1 MENKFDE
8 QKWSDFEDDSEVPRI
23 CSNDEKIKYLKLCEK
38 YSVAQIS
45 IFTENIDKED
55 LNMAHRGIGY
65 KSMKAI
71 TSSLMTNRNIVS
83 VDFTDNNLHDTGIIL
98 VAKIFRQNW
107 CIQKLALAN
116 NHITHKG
123 LSVLLRTLESN
134 RSLIYLNVADNLITD
149 TSAEI
154 IKDFLVYNDF
164 VKEFDLS
171 GNQLCSGSTSLIREG
186 IEYNST
192 LEILNLSWNHIR
204 CDGATEIS
212 KGFMKNISIKKLNL
226 AWNGFADENCIHM
239 GKALSVNDDIEEIDL
254 SHNRIGNLGAVEL
267 AKGLLSNKT
276 LKILRLGWNNLKP
289 EGINEILN
297 ALMQNEKSKI
307 ISLHFEEMH
316 IDKSNQKNIEML
328 MDKIPDIEVTI
339 GGYTSDSIE
348 KMDETAMRRELLN
361 ILKKYLVE
369 HRLRMVDLFNMWDKD
384 KSFSITREEFVRGI
398 RSCKIPLSKSQMNYL
413 VNWLDSDGSNDI
425 EYQEFVGI
433 TEIE

>member
-1 MENKFDE
+1 MESQFDE
-8 QKWSDFEDDSEVPRI
+8 QMYPDSEDNCEVRKA
-23 CSNDEKIKYLKLCEK
+23 CFSDERMKYLKLCEK
-38 YSVAQIS
+38 YSVPQIS
-45 IFTENIDKED
+45 IFIENIDKED
-55 LNMAHRGIGY
+55 LKMAHRGIGY

-71 TSSLMTNRNIVS
+71 ASSLMTNRNIVS
-83 VDFTDNNLHDTGIIL
+83 VDFTDNNLHDIGIIL

-107 CIQKLALAN
+107 CIQKLVLAN
-116 NHITHKG
+116 NHITYKG
-123 LSVLLRTLESN
+123 LSVLLRALESN
-134 RSLIYLNVADNLITD
+134 RSLIYLNVSNNLITD

-164 VKEFDLS
+164 VKEFNLS
-171 GNQLCSGSTSLIREG
+171 GNQLCSQSSSLIREG

-212 KGFMKNISIKKLNL
+212 KGFMKNISIKKLSL

-239 GKALSVNDDIEEIDL
+239 GKALSVNDEIEEIDL
-254 SHNRIGNLGAVEL
+254 SHNRIGDLGAAEL
-267 AKGLLSNKT
+267 GKGLLYNKT

-289 EGINEILN
+289 KGINEILN
-297 ALMQNEKSKI
+297 AVMQNEKSKI
-307 ISLHFEEMH
+307 ISLNFEEMH

-328 MDKIPDIEVTI
+328 MDKIPEMEVTI
-339 GGYTSDSIE
+339 GGYASESIE
-348 KMDETAMRRELLN
+348 NMDEAAMRRELLN

-433 TEIE
+433 TDIE

>member
-1 MENKFDE
+1 MESQFDE
-8 QKWSDFEDDSEVPRI
+8 QMYPDSEDNCEVRKA
-23 CSNDEKIKYLKLCEK
+23 CFSDERMKYLKLCEK
-38 YSVAQIS
+38 YSVPQIS
-45 IFTENIDKED
+45 IFIENIDKED
-55 LNMAHRGIGY
+55 LKMAHRGIGY

-71 TSSLMTNRNIVS
+71 ASSLMTNRNIVS
-83 VDFTDNNLHDTGIIL
+83 VDFTDNNLHDIGIIL

-107 CIQKLALAN
+107 CIQKLVLAN

-123 LSVLLRTLESN
+123 LSVLLRALESH
-134 RSLIYLNVADNLITD
+134 RSLIYLNVSNNLITD

-164 VKEFDLS
+164 VKEFNLS
-171 GNQLCSGSTSLIREG
+171 GNQLCSQSSSLIREG

-212 KGFMKNISIKKLNL
+212 KGFMKNISIKKLSL

-239 GKALSVNDDIEEIDL
+239 GKALSVNDEIEDIDL
-254 SHNRIGNLGAVEL
+254 SHNRIGDLGAAEL
-267 AKGLLSNKT
+267 GKGLLYNKT

-289 EGINEILN
+289 KGINEILN
-297 ALMQNEKSKI
+297 AVMQNEKSKI
-307 ISLHFEEMH
+307 ISLNFEEMH

-328 MDKIPDIEVTI
+328 MDKIPEMEVTI
-339 GGYTSDSIE
+339 GGYASESIE
-348 KMDETAMRRELLN
+348 NMDEAAMRRELLN

-433 TEIE
+433 TDIE

>member
-1 MENKFDE
+1 MESEFDE
-8 QKWSDFEDDSEVPRI
+8 QMYSDSEDNCEVRKA
-23 CSNDEKIKYLKLCEK
+23 CFSDEKMKYLKLCEK
-38 YSVAQIS
+38 YSVPQIS
-45 IFTENIDKED
+45 IFIENIDKED
-55 LNMAHRGIGY
+55 LKMAHRGIGY

-71 TSSLMTNRNIVS
+71 ASSLMTNRNIVS
-83 VDFTDNNLHDTGIIL
+83 VDFTDNNLHDIGIIL

-107 CIQKLALAN
+107 CIQKLVLAN

-123 LSVLLRTLESN
+123 LSVLLRALESN
-134 RSLIYLNVADNLITD
+134 RSLIYLNVSNNLITD

-164 VKEFDLS
+164 VKEFNLS
-171 GNQLCSGSTSLIREG
+171 GNQLCSQSSSLIREG

-212 KGFMKNISIKKLNL
+212 KGFMKNISIKKLSL
-226 AWNGFADENCIHM
+226 AWNGFTDENCIHM
-239 GKALSVNDDIEEIDL
+239 GKALSVNDEIEEIDL
-254 SHNRIGNLGAVEL
+254 SHNRIGDLGAAEL
-267 AKGLLSNKT
+267 GKGLLYNKT

-289 EGINEILN
+289 KGINEILN
-297 ALMQNEKSKI
+297 AVMQNEKSKI
-307 ISLHFEEMH
+307 ISLNFEEMH
-316 IDKSNQKNIEML
+316 IDKSNQKNVEML
-328 MDKIPDIEVTI
+328 MDKIPEMEVTI
-339 GGYTSDSIE
+339 GGYASESIE
-348 KMDETAMRRELLN
+348 NMDEAAMRRELLN

-433 TEIE
+433 TDIE

>member
-1 MENKFDE
+1 MESEFDE
-8 QKWSDFEDDSEVPRI
+8 QMYSDSADNCEVRKA
-23 CSNDEKIKYLKLCEK
+23 CFSDEKMKYLKLCEK
-38 YSVAQIS
+38 YSVPQTS
-45 IFTENIDKED
+45 IFIENIDKED
-55 LNMAHRGIGY
+55 LKMAHRGIGY

-71 TSSLMTNRNIVS
+71 ASSLMTNRNIVS
-83 VDFTDNNLHDTGIIL
+83 VDFTDNNLHDIGIIL

-107 CIQKLALAN
+107 CIQKLVLAN
-116 NHITHKG
+116 NHITYKG
-123 LSVLLRTLESN
+123 LSVLLRALESN
-134 RSLIYLNVADNLITD
+134 RSLIYLNVSNNLITD

-164 VKEFDLS
+164 VKEFNLS
-171 GNQLCSGSTSLIREG
+171 GNQLCSQSSSLIREG

-212 KGFMKNISIKKLNL
+212 KGFMKNISIKKLSL

-239 GKALSVNDDIEEIDL
+239 GKALSVNDEIEEIDL
-254 SHNRIGNLGAVEL
+254 SHNRIGDLGAAEL
-267 AKGLLSNKT
+267 GKGLLYNKT

-289 EGINEILN
+289 KGINEILN
-297 ALMQNEKSKI
+297 AVMQNEKSKI
-307 ISLHFEEMH
+307 ISLNFEEMH
-316 IDKSNQKNIEML
+316 IDKSNQKNIEIL
-328 MDKIPDIEVTI
+328 MDKIPEMEVTI
-339 GGYTSDSIE
+339 GGYASESIE
-348 KMDETAMRRELLN
+348 NMDEAAMRRELLN

-433 TEIE
+433 TDIE

>member
-1 MENKFDE
+1 MESQFDE
-8 QKWSDFEDDSEVPRI
+8 QMYSDSEDNCEVRKA
-23 CSNDEKIKYLKLCEK
+23 CFSDERMKYLKLCEK
-38 YSVAQIS
+38 YSVPQIS
-45 IFTENIDKED
+45 IFIENIDKED
-55 LNMAHRGIGY
+55 LKMAHRGIGY

-71 TSSLMTNRNIVS
+71 ASSLMTNRNIVS
-83 VDFTDNNLHDTGIIL
+83 VDFTDNNLHDIGIIL

-107 CIQKLALAN
+107 CIQKLVLAN

-123 LSVLLRTLESN
+123 LSVLLRALESN
-134 RSLIYLNVADNLITD
+134 RSLIYLNVSNNLITD
-149 TSAEI
+149 ISAEI

-164 VKEFDLS
+164 VKEFNLS
-171 GNQLCSGSTSLIREG
+171 GNQLSSQSSSLIREG

-212 KGFMKNISIKKLNL
+212 KGFMKNISIKKLSL

-239 GKALSVNDDIEEIDL
+239 GKALSVNDEIEEIDL
-254 SHNRIGNLGAVEL
+254 SHNRIGDLGAAEL
-267 AKGLLSNKT
+267 GKGLLYNKT

-289 EGINEILN
+289 KGINEILN
-297 ALMQNEKSKI
+297 AVMQNEKSKI
-307 ISLHFEEMH
+307 ISLNFEEMH

-328 MDKIPDIEVTI
+328 MDKIPEMEVTI
-339 GGYTSDSIE
+339 GGYASESIE
-348 KMDETAMRRELLN
+348 NMDEAAMRRELLN

-433 TEIE
+433 TDIE

>member
-1 MENKFDE
+1 MESQFDE
-8 QKWSDFEDDSEVPRI
+8 QMYSDSEDNCEVRKA
-23 CSNDEKIKYLKLCEK
+23 CFSDERMKYLKLCEK
-38 YSVAQIS
+38 YGVPQIS
-45 IFTENIDKED
+45 IFIENIDKED
-55 LNMAHRGIGY
+55 LKMAHRGIGY

-71 TSSLMTNRNIVS
+71 ASSLMTNRNIVS
-83 VDFTDNNLHDTGIIL
+83 VDFTDNNLHDIGIIL

-107 CIQKLALAN
+107 CIQKLVLAN

-123 LSVLLRTLESN
+123 LSVLLRALESN
-134 RSLIYLNVADNLITD
+134 RSLIYLNVSNNLITD

-164 VKEFDLS
+164 VKEFNLS
-171 GNQLCSGSTSLIREG
+171 GNQLCSQSSSLIREG

-212 KGFMKNISIKKLNL
+212 KGFMKNISIKKLSL
-226 AWNGFADENCIHM
+226 AWNGFTDENCIHM
-239 GKALSVNDDIEEIDL
+239 GKALSVNDEIEDIDL
-254 SHNRIGNLGAVEL
+254 SHNRIGDLGAAEL
-267 AKGLLSNKT
+267 GKGLLYNKT

-289 EGINEILN
+289 KGINEILN
-297 ALMQNEKSKI
+297 AVMQNEKSKI
-307 ISLHFEEMH
+307 ISLNFEEMH

-328 MDKIPDIEVTI
+328 MDKIPEMEVTI
-339 GGYTSDSIE
+339 GGYASESIE
-348 KMDETAMRRELLN
+348 NMDEAAMRRELLN

-433 TEIE
+433 TDIE

>member
-1 MENKFDE
+1 MESQFDE
-8 QKWSDFEDDSEVPRI
+8 QMYSDSEDNCDVRKA
-23 CSNDEKIKYLKLCEK
+23 CFSDERMKYLKLCEK
-38 YSVAQIS
+38 YSVPQIS
-45 IFTENIDKED
+45 IFIENIDKED
-55 LNMAHRGIGY
+55 LKMAHRGIGY

-71 TSSLMTNRNIVS
+71 ASSLMTNRNIVS
-83 VDFTDNNLHDTGIIL
+83 VDFTDNNLHDIGIIL

-107 CIQKLALAN
+107 CIQKLVLAN

-123 LSVLLRTLESN
+123 LSVLLRALESN
-134 RSLIYLNVADNLITD
+134 RSLIYLNVSNNLITD

-164 VKEFDLS
+164 VKEFNLS
-171 GNQLCSGSTSLIREG
+171 GNQLCSQSSSLIREG

-212 KGFMKNISIKKLNL
+212 KGFMKNISIKKLSL

-239 GKALSVNDDIEEIDL
+239 GKALSVNDEIEDIDL
-254 SHNRIGNLGAVEL
+254 SHNRIGDLGAAEL
-267 AKGLLSNKT
+267 GKGLLYNKT

-289 EGINEILN
+289 KGINEILN
-297 ALMQNEKSKI
+297 AVMQNEKSKI
-307 ISLHFEEMH
+307 ISLNFEEMH

-328 MDKIPDIEVTI
+328 MDKIPEMEVTI
-339 GGYTSDSIE
+339 GGYASESIE
-348 KMDETAMRRELLN
+348 NMDEAAMRRELLN

-433 TEIE
+433 TDIE

>member
-1 MENKFDE
+1 MESEFDE
-8 QKWSDFEDDSEVPRI
+8 QMYSDSEDNCEVRKA
-23 CSNDEKIKYLKLCEK
+23 CFSDEKMKYLKLCEK
-38 YSVAQIS
+38 YSVPQIS
-45 IFTENIDKED
+45 IFIENIDKED
-55 LNMAHRGIGY
+55 LKMAHRGIGY

-71 TSSLMTNRNIVS
+71 ASSLMTNRNIVS
-83 VDFTDNNLHDTGIIL
+83 VDFTDNNLHDIGIIL

-107 CIQKLALAN
+107 CIQKLVLAN
-116 NHITHKG
+116 NHITYKG
-123 LSVLLRTLESN
+123 LSVLLRALESN
-134 RSLIYLNVADNLITD
+134 RSLIYLNVSNNLITD

-164 VKEFDLS
+164 VKEFNLS
-171 GNQLCSGSTSLIREG
+171 GNQLCSQSSSLIREG

-212 KGFMKNISIKKLNL
+212 KGFMKNISIKKLSL

-239 GKALSVNDDIEEIDL
+239 GKALSVNDEIEEIDL
-254 SHNRIGNLGAVEL
+254 SHNRIGDLGAAEL
-267 AKGLLSNKT
+267 GKGLLYNKT

-289 EGINEILN
+289 KGINEILN
-297 ALMQNEKSKI
+297 AVMQNEKSKI
-307 ISLHFEEMH
+307 ISLNFEEMH
-316 IDKSNQKNIEML
+316 IDKSNQKNIEIL
-328 MDKIPDIEVTI
+328 MDKIPEMEVTI
-339 GGYTSDSIE
+339 GGYASESIE
-348 KMDETAMRRELLN
+348 NMDEAAMRRELLN

-433 TEIE
+433 TDIE